1 MNAIPGLQA
10 TGSIARLSVK
20 RVLRSRILIVGIILM
35 ALSFLP
41 MLLGAG
47 KSKTPEFRWEHFLRL
62 AGVLQMLVVA
72 LFSASAIA
80 EEIEN
85 KTYSYL
91 WSRPIPR
98 WSVLS
103 GKLVVTIL
111 LGTLLSGA
119 CVSIGF
125 SLTGATETGL
135 LLRAILALAL
145 GGLAVSCIAS
155 CLGIIAVKYA
165 LAVSIAY
172 FLIFDSIIGNM
183 PFALARISVFHNVTA
198 IAGYGTNAGTTLTSV
213 LWLLGISSFAVTISL
228 WRLAR
233 KEFSTGS

>member
-1 MNAIPGLQA
+1 MSAIPGLQA
-10 TGSIARLSVK
+10 TGSIARLSAK
-20 RVLRSRILIVGIILM
+20 RVLRSRILIVGIVLM

-47 KSKTPEFRWEHFLRL
+47 KSRSPEFRWEHFLRL
-62 AGVLQMLVVA
+62 ASILQMLVVA

-111 LGTLLSGA
+111 LGSIVSGTCAAIGFALSG
-119 CVSIGF
+119 VSETSLLFPAIFGLCLG
-125 SLTGATETGL
+125 SLT
-135 LLRAILALAL
+135 
-145 GGLAVSCIAS
+145 VSCIAS
-155 CLGIIAVKYA
+155 CLGLLAVKYS
-165 LAVSIAY
+165 LAVAIAY

-183 PFALARISVFHNVTA
+183 PFALARVSVFHNVSA

-213 LWLLGISSFAVTISL
+213 LWLLGISTFAVTISL
-228 WRLAR
+228 WRIAR